1 MDRISGQSFT
11 DLTQEDFAAQ
21 RTATRDSLLLAAMM
35 RHPQLA
41 EPVKVRVRN
50 LSAGGLMAE
59 YPDPMEAGAPVE
71 IEVRGV
77 GWVSGKVAWST
88 DGRIGVAF
96 EKEINPKDARKP
108 VGQGTHTPTY
118 VKPPLRSF

>member
-1 MDRISGQSFT
+1 MDRITGQSFT
-11 DLTQEDFAAQ
+11 DLAQEDFAAQ
-21 RTATRDSLLLAAMM
+21 RSTARDSLLLAAMM
-35 RHPQLA
+35 RHPHLA

-59 YPDPMEAGAPVE
+59 YADTISPGASVE

-96 EKEINPKDARKP
+96 DREINPKDARKP
-108 VGQGTHTPTY
+108 VGQGAHTPTY